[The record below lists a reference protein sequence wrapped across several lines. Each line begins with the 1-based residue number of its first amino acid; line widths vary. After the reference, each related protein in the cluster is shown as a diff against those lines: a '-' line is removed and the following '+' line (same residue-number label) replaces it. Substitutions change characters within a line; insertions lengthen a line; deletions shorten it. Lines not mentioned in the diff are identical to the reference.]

1 MKRIL
6 ILLLFIVWFGPLIA
20 QDRNDPGP
28 MKGTVNISLM
38 LGNALTYENGNWLQ
52 LPSANESTYTV
63 YSPNLYNYPT
73 RNSLVNML
81 GVEMK
86 WFFSDSWAL
95 RFSGAGL
102 LNASPSYEGTPG
114 VTGEISVTSIPTYND
129 VPARENSEAITSLG
143 VDKYFKTKNEHLFW
157 YIATVAHF
165 QYARKSGFEV
175 NGVNPTIDPGTTRY
189 AEGWGGGLSENV
201 GAEYYTNGG
210 IVFGFEI
217 RGASYLYTVNNLLP
231 QEGLKLLQADNHNF
245 TFLSQP
251 VLKIGFRF

>member
-6 ILLLFIVWFGPLIA
+6 ILSLFIVWFGPLIA

-28 MKGTVNISLM
+28 RKGTVNISLK

-52 LPSANESTYTV
+52 LPASNESSYTV

-73 RNSLVNML
+73 QNSLVNML

-102 LNASPSYEGTPG
+102 LNVSPSYEGTPG
-114 VTGEISVTSIPTYND
+114 VSGETSVASIPTYND
-129 VPARENSEAITSLG
+129 VPARENSEAIASLG
-143 VDKYFKTKNEHLFW
+143 FDKYFETKNEHLFW

-217 RGASYLYTVNNLLP
+217 CGASYLYTVNNLLP